1 MESHRRFKSPYIM
14 PLLDSAVIQDT
25 DGKTVY
31 LFLPFH
37 PMGNVQDQVNK
48 NVVLGRRWAERE
60 MLQVF
65 KGACLGVKEMHRYK
79 LPTVGASRG
88 GAAAGPSMTTG
99 LNPHDGETHGE
110 TQGEGGQSGDQ
121 APLIGGQAHTGG
133 DGDGVLFDHG
143 DEEDDDE
150 EQDDGHEGTSYP
162 PKPKR
167 NPFEDRQPRPSG
179 DDLQGAKGGET
190 VPYAHRD
197 IKPG

>member
-1 MESHRRFKSPYIM
+1 M
-14 PLLDSAVIQDT
+14 PLLDSAVIQET

-31 LFLPFH
+31 LFLPYY

-65 KGACLGVKEMHRYK
+65 KGACQAVREMHRYK
-79 LPTVGASRG
+79 LPQVGASRG
-88 GAAAGPSMTTG
+88 GRRVGGGGGDTAGPSMSTG
-99 LNPHDGETHGE
+99 LE
-110 TQGEGGQSGDQ
+110 GEGQGVESNDQ
-121 APLIGGQAHTGG
+121 APLIGGEAHTGG

-143 DEEDDDE
+143 DEEDEEDDDNE
-150 EQDDGHEGTSYP
+150 HDEGGSSYP

-197 IKPG
+197 IKPA